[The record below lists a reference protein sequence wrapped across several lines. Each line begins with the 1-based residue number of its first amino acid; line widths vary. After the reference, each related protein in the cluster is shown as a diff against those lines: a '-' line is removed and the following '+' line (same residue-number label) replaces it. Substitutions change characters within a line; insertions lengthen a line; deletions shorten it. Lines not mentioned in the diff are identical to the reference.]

1 MAKTVAI
8 PEELLRELI
17 FELSRVEEVLATIEE
32 LLDEEGLKRIR
43 RAVEEYRQG
52 DYIVVYSSEVKKVTR
67 VSDCF
72 ALESG
77 FYEKLSQ
84 RA

>member
-32 LLDEEGLKRIR
+32 LLNEEGLERIR
-43 RAVEEYRQG
+43 RAVEEYRKG
-52 DYIVVYSSEVKKVTR
+52 DYIVVDDSEVKKL
-67 VSDCF
+67 
-72 ALESG
+72 LE
-77 FYEKLSQ
+77 
-84 RA
+84 